1 MNEIGM
7 NEEWVKAKM
16 REGYLREKCAEE
28 VEEYMHLTT
37 TVGPNLKAEYMLRIG
52 QLEHRVFQLKTDV
65 ARWQRRF
72 TLRQQALNRGE
83 TPDLFGI
90 EAQLDAEFEEYLRQV
105 KEHLEAVKAAAQ
117 HASMA
122 RLSEEETSAIR
133 VNYLKAVK
141 RLHPDINPDL
151 PAAAAELWHKIQ
163 DAYASGDWKELE
175 FLVGMID
182 DVVGGT
188 AKVPEGGDILEALKE
203 SVARLE
209 KRLAEMKERRQ
220 ALEKQE
226 PFIWR
231 DFLCDD
237 EEVALRQAALN
248 KQIAELEEVVSEY
261 EALWNAKEVA

>member
-1 MNEIGM
+1 MNELGM
-7 NEEWVKAKM
+7 NGEWAKAKM

-37 TVGPNLKAEYMLRIG
+37 TVGPNLKADYMLRIG
-52 QLEHRVFQLKTDV
+52 QLEYRVFELKTDV

-83 TPDLFGI
+83 TPNLVQI

-105 KEHLEAVKAAAQ
+105 KEYLEVVKAAAQ
-117 HASMA
+117 HASME
-122 RLSEEETSAIR
+122 RLSEAETSAIR

-151 PAAAAELWHKIQ
+151 PAGAAELWHKIQ
-163 DAYASGDWKELE
+163 AAYACGDWKELE
-175 FLVGMID
+175 FLVGMVD
-182 DVVGGT
+182 DVVGG
-188 AKVPEGGDILEALKE
+188 AASVPDGGDALGELKK

-231 DFLCDD
+231 DFLSDD
-237 EEVALRQAALN
+237 EEVALRQAVLN
-248 KQIAELEEVVSEY
+248 KKIAELEEVVSEY
-261 EALWNAKEVA
+261 EALWKAKEVA

>member
-1 MNEIGM
+1 MNEVGM
-7 NEEWVKAKM
+7 NEEWAKAKM

-28 VEEYMHLTT
+28 VEEYMHLTM
-37 TVGPNLKAEYMLRIG
+37 TVGPNLKADYMLRIG

-90 EAQLDAEFEEYLRQV
+90 EAQLDAEFQEYLRQV

-151 PAAAAELWHKIQ
+151 PAGAVELWHKIQ

-175 FLVGMID
+175 FLVSMID
-182 DVVGGT
+182 DVVGG
-188 AKVPEGGDILEALKE
+188 AASVPEDGDALEALKK
-203 SVARLE
+203 SIARLDNRLAELQERRKDLE
-209 KRLAEMKERRQ
+209 KR
-220 ALEKQE
+220 E

-231 DFLCDD
+231 DFLQD
-237 EEVALRQAALN
+237 EDEVALRQAILN
-248 KQIAELEEVVSEY
+248 KKIEELEEVVSEY
-261 EALWNAKEVA
+261 ESLWNAREVA

>member
-1 MNEIGM
+1 MNELGL
-7 NEEWVKAKM
+7 NEEWVKTKM

-37 TVGPNLKAEYMLRIG
+37 TVGPNLKADYMLRIG
-52 QLEHRVFQLKTDV
+52 QLEHRVFQLKMDV

-83 TPDLFGI
+83 TPNLVGI

-105 KEHLEAVKAAAQ
+105 KEHLEALKAAAQ
-117 HASMA
+117 HASMS
-122 RLSEEETSAIR
+122 RVSDEESSAIR

-151 PAAAAELWHKIQ
+151 PEEAVELWHKIQ
-163 DAYASGDWKELE
+163 DAYANGNWKELE
-175 FLVGMID
+175 FLVGMVD

-188 AKVPEGGDILEALKE
+188 ARAPEGGDALEVLKK

-209 KRLAEMKERRQ
+209 KRLAEMKERRHE
-220 ALEKQE
+220 LEKQE

-231 DFLCDD
+231 DFLQDD
-237 EEVALRQAALN
+237 EEVALRQAVLN
-248 KQIAELEEVVSEY
+248 KSISELEEVVSEY
-261 EALWNAKEVA
+261 EVLWNAKEVA